1 MRTRSVL
8 FAAVVLAIGIARP
21 GRGEERTTQPSFYG
35 GPMLV
40 TDAAGIGLMVSSA
53 ASRDFVLGFGS
64 WIGYAVSGPIVHW
77 ANGEVQAG
85 FGSLALRAGLPF
97 AGAMI
102 GSQFP
107 ARSTTDCTGCSHE
120 SLGLAPAVPG
130 MLAGA
135 AVGALVASAID
146 IGLLAHHA
154 DPPERPPRRV
164 TLLLGANSVALSAR
178 F

>member
-1 MRTRSVL
+1 MRTRGGL
-8 FAAVVLAIGIARP
+8 FAAIVLAIGIARP
-21 GRGEERTTQPSFYG
+21 GHGEERTTRPSFYG
-35 GPMLV
+35 GPLLV
-40 TDAAGIGLMVSSA
+40 TDAAGIGLMVSSSA
-53 ASRDFVLGFGS
+53 RRDVLLGFGS
-64 WIGYAVSGPIVHW
+64 WIGYAIAGPIVHW
-77 ANGEVQAG
+77 ANGEVEAG
-85 FGSLALRAGLPF
+85 FGSLALRAVLPVVGATIGLY
-97 AGAMI
+97 
-102 GSQFP
+102 FP

-154 DPPERPPRRV
+154 DPPDRPPRRV
-164 TLLLGANSVALSAR
+164 TLLLGTNSVALSAR